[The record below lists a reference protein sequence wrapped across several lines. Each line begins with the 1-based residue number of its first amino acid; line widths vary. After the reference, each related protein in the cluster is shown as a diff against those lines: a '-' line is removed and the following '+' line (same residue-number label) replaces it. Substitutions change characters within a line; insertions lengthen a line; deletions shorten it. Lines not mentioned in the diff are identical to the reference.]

1 VLILCWLVGRVRRV
15 TAKIA
20 RAAVGG
26 SRRIT
31 GLSQQVLA
39 ELVAEVGPRWQAAQ
53 QDRLTSRPRQRAVGA
68 GGRYQL
74 VFVDRLL
81 ATLVQLRHG
90 VTQDVLA
97 AWFGVHRSTISRA
110 VGEIRPL
117 LAERGCA
124 VEGGPRLRTLAD
136 VIAYLGA
143 CPQTAIM
150 DATEIRVRRPAAGRP
165 GRDRYVSGK
174 SKQNAVKALVI
185 TDHSGRLLFCGETR
199 PGSTADISQARQ
211 AGLVELLAHHPS
223 VELLADA
230 GYQGLGAQ
238 TLGAVITPRPRRRKA
253 QLPLLDW
260 LEATHAAERKH
271 HASRRIRVEHGIAH
285 LKNWRVLSR
294 HHGLRET
301 LEASVRAVAGLVSDH
316 QRRTRPTRRLA
327 LPAGTA

>member
-1 VLILCWLVGRVRRV
+1 VRRV
-15 TAKIA
+15 IVKIA
-20 RAAVGG
+20 RSAVGAE
-26 SRRIT
+26 RRIT

-39 ELVAEVGPRWQAAQ
+39 ELVVELGPRWQAVQ
-53 QDRLTSRPRQRAVGA
+53 QDRLAGRPRRRAVGA
-68 GGRYQL
+68 GARYQL

-110 VGEIRPL
+110 VSEIRPL

-124 VEGGPRLRTLAD
+124 VEGGQRLRTLAD

-174 SKQNAVKALVI
+174 SKQNTVKALVI
-185 TDHSGRLLFCGETR
+185 TDHCGRLLFCGETR
-199 PGSTADISQARQ
+199 PGSTADITQARQ
-211 AGLVELLAHHPS
+211 TGLVDLLAHHPT

-260 LEATHAAERKH
+260 IEAAHTAERKQ

-285 LKNWRVLSR
+285 LKNWRVLAR

-301 LEASVRAVAGLVSDH
+301 LDATVRAVASLVSDH
-316 QRRTRPTRRLA
+316 QHSTRPTHRLA
-327 LPAGTA
+327 LPVRTA